1 MKKMGQAVTIK
12 AEDDETRGWFFGP
25 TQSSPHR
32 VRSLAK
38 RDTFELLARGE
49 SIHAL

>member
-12 AEDDETRGWFFGP
+12 SEDNDTRGWFFVP
-25 TQSSPHR
+25 LDPPHR
-32 VRSLAK
+32 ARSLAE